1 MTRVNIYRVDPVVQ
15 AYAKEQSANINK
27 LQARYKRILKSKRF
41 QTAFPRYRNIT
52 LIQGRGGGSYADYR
66 NWEIRLGGNRSEA
79 TLLHEIA
86 HHVARLHSQYGH
98 CEDHG
103 PGFASAYLDVV
114 KVTQGAEAE
123 RALKHAYKAIGVK
136 VYKAGKRNGVAVRVR
151 GEAPERVSELIGKVE
166 GWKRGEI
173 ENRALIKAAMDRKAA
188 DFEEGYIPCPEGG
201 CHGDAKAKF
210 HHYYTRGYKSHI
222 SFTVEHEECGLHGYT
237 KVSRAYWDARR
248 AERRRVAAHN

>member
-15 AYAKEQSANINK
+15 EYAKEQSTSQTK

-41 QTAFPRYRNIT
+41 QQAFPRYRNIE
-52 LIQGRGGGSYADYR
+52 LKAGRGGGSYANYR
-66 NWEIRLGGNRSEA
+66 DWEIRLGGNRSEA
-79 TLLHEIA
+79 TLLHEIT
-86 HHVARLHSQYGH
+86 HHVARLHSKYGY
-98 CEDHG
+98 CQDHG

-151 GEAPERVSELIGKVE
+151 GEAPERVAELIGKVE

-173 ENRALIKAAMDRKAA
+173 ENRALIKKAMDRKAA
-188 DFEEGYIPCPEGG
+188 DFEEGCIPCPEQG
-201 CHGDAKAKF
+201 CHGDAEAKF
-210 HHYYTRGYKSHI
+210 SSHIGRGWSSHI
-222 SFTVEHEECGLHGYT
+222 SFEVQHKECGLHEWT

-248 AERRRVAAHN
+248 AERRRVAARS

>member
-15 AYAKEQSANINK
+15 EYAKEQSTSLTK

-41 QTAFPRYRNIT
+41 QAAFPRYRNIE
-52 LIQGRGGGSYADYR
+52 LKAGRGGGSYADYR
-66 NWEIRLGGNRSEA
+66 EWEIRLGGNRGEA
-79 TLLHEIA
+79 TLLHEIT
-86 HHVARLHSQYGH
+86 HHVARLHSKYGY

-151 GEAPERVSELIGKVE
+151 GEAPERVAELIGKVA

-173 ENRALIKAAMDRKAA
+173 ENRALIKAAMDRKPA
-188 DFEEGYIPCPEGG
+188 DFEEGYIPCPEQG
-201 CHGDAKAKF
+201 CHGDAKAQF
-210 HHYYTRGYKSHI
+210 HHYYTTGYRSRI
-222 SFTVEHEECGLHGYT
+222 SFTVEHEECGLHEYT
-237 KVSRAYWDARR
+237 KVRADYWVARR
-248 AERRRVAAHN
+248 AERRKAAAHT